1 MREIKFRAWDKSK
14 NKMFYDV
21 QETSCY
27 WNGVFNPD
35 VIQEDNF
42 GYILDKEDVY
52 ELMQFTGLYDKNK
65 VPIYEGDILN
75 IDDEYW
81 VVSFEYGKFVGT
93 FDNVCEDLYEVS
105 DYEVIGNIYENSN
118 LIGDVNGD

>member
-27 WNGVFNPD
+27 WNGIFNPD

-42 GYILDKEDVY
+42 GYILDKKDVY
-52 ELMQFTGLYDKNK
+52 EVMQFTGLYDKNK
-65 VPIYEGDILN
+65 VSIYERRYTWLHRLGRKN
-75 IDDEYW
+75 A
-81 VVSFEYGKFVGT
+81 S
-93 FDNVCEDLYEVS
+93 
-105 DYEVIGNIYENSN
+105 
-118 LIGDVNGD
+118 